1 MFSSGGARLKP
12 AGKNLHELL
21 LVIIVLTLALFICG
35 CLSPEES
42 GGQPNATTP
51 TMSPVSTGEET
62 SPGASPGGIV
72 VVPEGSEKFVSRPW
86 GYEKFVANPA
96 LHATLQET
104 RVETDS
110 SGKLYLTGRIKNDS
124 EFTAEYIEATFNIYN
139 ANGALIGNAV
149 ASAYFLPPGKTWVF
163 RTNSFDATSY
173 QFNELAEIFTA

>member
-1 MFSSGGARLKP
+1 LPG
-12 AGKNLHELL
+12 LL
-21 LVIIVLTLALFICG
+21 LAIIVLMLTLFACG
-35 CLSPEES
+35 CLGPEEL
-42 GGQPNATTP
+42 GGQPTATGTP
-51 TMSPVSTGEET
+51 TMSPTPTGQEIGT
-62 SPGASPGGIV
+62 GAGPESIV
-72 VVPEGSEKFVSRPW
+72 VVPEGSEKFVARPW
-86 GYEKFVANPA
+86 GYEKFVANPS

-110 SGKLYLTGRIKNDS
+110 SGRLYLTGRIKNDS

-173 QFNELAEIFTA
+173 QFNELAEIFAA